1 MRVFVA
7 GASGAVG
14 RRLVPRLVQAGH
26 DVTGS
31 TRSADKLDMVR
42 AMGAD
47 PIVMDGLD
55 EQAVRS
61 AVTRSVPEVVVHEL
75 TALAAPTNL
84 RRYDDFFALT
94 NRLRTEGTDYLL
106 AAARSSGTRRFVA
119 QSFTGWT
126 NQRVGGPVKSET
138 DPIDPDPVRP
148 SHRTLAAIRS
158 MESTV
163 EHAGDLEWVLLR
175 YGVLYGPGTGIA
187 PGGEVVEM
195 VRKRRLPLVGGGA
208 GVWSFVHI
216 DDAADA
222 TAAAVDS
229 DVVGLYNIVDDD
241 PAPVSQWL
249 PLLARTVGAKP
260 PMPVPSWLA
269 RPLVGE
275 HAMAIMTAARGSSN
289 AKARRDLWQPEHRSW
304 RQGFAEV
311 MTGNTRR

>member
-14 RRLVPRLVQAGH
+14 RRLVPRLVQSGH

-31 TRSADKLDMVR
+31 TQSADKLDMVR

-47 PIVMDGLD
+47 PVVMDGLD
-55 EQAVRS
+55 PDSVRS
-61 AVTRSVPEVVVHEL
+61 AVTKSVPEVVVHEL
-75 TALAAPTNL
+75 TALAGPTTM
-84 RRYDDFFALT
+84 RRWDDGFALT
-94 NRLRTEGTDYLL
+94 NRLRTEGTDHLL
-106 AAARSSGTRRFVA
+106 AAARTTGARRFVA

-126 NQRVGGPVKSET
+126 NQRIGGPVKSET
-138 DPIDPDPVRP
+138 DPIDPDPTRP
-148 SHRTLAAIRS
+148 SRRTLAAIRS

-163 EHAGDLEWVLLR
+163 EHAGDLDWVLLR

-195 VRKRRLPLVGGGA
+195 VRKRRLPLVAGGT

-216 DDAADA
+216 DDAAAA

-229 DVVGLYNIVDDD
+229 DVVGVYNIVDDD

-260 PMPVPSWLA
+260 PVPVPGWLA

-275 HAMAIMTAARGSSN
+275 HGIAMMTALRGSSN
-289 AKARRDLWQPEHRSW
+289 AKARHDLWEPEHRSW

-311 MTGNTRR
+311 MTAA

>member
-14 RRLVPRLVQAGH
+14 RRLVPLLVAAGH

-31 TRSADKLDMVR
+31 TRSADKLDVVR
-42 AMGAD
+42 ALGAD
-47 PIVMDGLD
+47 PVVMDGLD
-55 EQAVRS
+55 AQSVRS
-61 AVTRSVPEVVVHEL
+61 AVSRAVPEVVVHEL
-75 TALAAPTNL
+75 TALGALAAASNV
-84 RRYDDFFALT
+84 RRYDDVFALT
-94 NRLRTEGTDYLL
+94 NRLRTEGTDHLL
-106 AAARSSGTRRFVA
+106 AAARSSGARRIVV

-126 NQRVGGPVKSET
+126 NQRIGGPVKSET
-138 DPIDPDPVRP
+138 DPIDPDPARP
-148 SHRTLAAIRS
+148 SRHTLAAIRS

-163 EHAGDLEWVLLR
+163 EHAGDLGWILLR

-195 VRKRRLPLVGGGA
+195 VRKRRLPLVGGGT

-216 DDAADA
+216 DDAAAA

-229 DVVGLYNIVDDD
+229 DMVGVYNIVDDD

-260 PMPVPSWLA
+260 PMPVPAWLA

-275 HAMAIMTAARGSSN
+275 HGMAIMTASRGSSN

-304 RQGFAEV
+304 RQGFPEV
-311 MTGNTRR
+311 MTAA